1 MSDRGLGMQPV
12 EMENVDAFRFKF
24 GERIVKVGTEQ
35 TRKRFVVC
43 AIMFGDLGK
52 RGFVVT
58 ASVLIAA
65 PGIDAETARAGLV
78 LHGGLAE
85 REITFPAID
94 AEFDE
99 QRRSQHRHEVIGKME
114 MARPRSHSVDARFEV
129 ARGQIRRFRFHA
141 GRQVTKIARW

>member
-1 MSDRGLGMQPV
+1 MSDGGLGMQSI
-12 EMENVDAFRFKF
+12 EMEHVDAFRFKF

-35 TRKRFVVC
+35 TRERFVVR

-58 ASVLIAA
+58 AGVLIAA

-78 LHGGLAE
+78 LHDGLAE

-94 AEFDE
+94 AELDE
-99 QRRSQHRHEVIGKME
+99 QRRLQHRHKVIGKME
-114 MARPRSHSVDARFEV
+114 MTRPRADSVNARFKV
-129 ARGQIRRFRFHA
+129 ARRQIDHDLQR
-141 GRQVTKIARW
+141 V